1 LIQKHLIHST
11 LTLFSLLAVGD
22 PTEAAGDASIKSP
35 AGSLPGQQELEK
47 GKQVTLVL
55 CLI

>member
-1 LIQKHLIHST
+1 VDPAEA
-11 LTLFSLLAVGD
+11 AVD
-22 PTEAAGDASIKSP
+22 STEAAGDASIKSP
-35 AGSLPGQQELEK
+35 AGSLPRQQELEK